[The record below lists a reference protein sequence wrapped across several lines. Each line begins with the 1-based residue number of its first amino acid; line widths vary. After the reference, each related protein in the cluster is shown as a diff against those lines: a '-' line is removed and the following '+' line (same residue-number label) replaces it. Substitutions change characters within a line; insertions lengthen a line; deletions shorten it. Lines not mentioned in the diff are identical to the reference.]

1 MRISTNFSFRNQTRV
16 TYQSFLQF
24 TGCVAR
30 AKFPR
35 LPLFLFQRNVIIGQR
50 SIKMDAE
57 EISSIFNM
65 KKVNHNIQ
73 FDLKNEQILAT
84 MSLQKRRNCV
94 CFLPTGFGKSLIFV
108 ANTVIQQC
116 PTITLIISPL
126 LSLMDNQIKT
136 LKTWNFSCG
145 QITSATSVQE
155 VQGNSF
161 YILNLIY

>member
-16 TYQSFLQF
+16 TYRSFLQF

-50 SIKMDAE
+50 SIKMDVE

-84 MSLQKRRNCV
+84 MSFTEKEILC
-94 CFLPTGFGKSLIFV
+94 
-108 ANTVIQQC
+108 
-116 PTITLIISPL
+116 L
-126 LSLMDNQIKT
+126 LSSNRI
-136 LKTWNFSCG
+136 WEIVNFCCQYSN
-145 QITSATSVQE
+145 SAMSHNYPYNFASAFFD
-155 VQGNSF
+155 G
-161 YILNLIY
+161 